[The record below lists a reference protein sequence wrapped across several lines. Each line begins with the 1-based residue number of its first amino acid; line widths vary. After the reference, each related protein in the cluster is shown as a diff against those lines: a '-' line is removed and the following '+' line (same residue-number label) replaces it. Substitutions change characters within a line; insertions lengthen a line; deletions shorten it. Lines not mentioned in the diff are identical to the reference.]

1 MVKPLQLNLNTTL
14 SVTPAAYR
22 MAEYQSWMI
31 NADSAGPWTSL
42 RWGINSVTGCAAL
55 NFSEKGYR
63 RPSTVTDR
71 QCAIQATRVSAHGGR
86 GRAQWQCQPFG
97 RQRQKS
103 AQIKDHQTESI
114 VEGIA
119 VENLASESLI
129 SPSRPIFWIGGRKI
143 PNLALQ
149 DCERCCRGAICKHL
163 HFLLRCLQNICIFQY
178 LIPTSGPRR
187 LKRHGKL
194 NSESLFTAV
203 SPSWSFFLMY
213 ERNISSRKIAVS
225 PSFFWSQAAWAGQWL
240 SRSLSSSSP
249 SIIEF
254 GSLARAQPGTSSIEI
269 QSSLNS
275 GPSPSWRRGPVC
287 HHRVILS
294 VAGTGP
300 SHPIQGQVSIS
311 DRTARPCPV

>member
-1 MVKPLQLNLNTTL
+1 
-14 SVTPAAYR
+14 
-22 MAEYQSWMI
+22 MI

-129 SPSRPIFWIGGRKI
+129 SPSRHDFCEIRSPPDF
-143 PNLALQ
+143 PNRQPKNSKSRAARLRTLLPRRYLQTSAFSAALSS
-149 DCERCCRGAICKHL
+149 KHL
-163 HFLLRCLQNICIFQY
+163 HFPISDPNI
-178 LIPTSGPRR
+178 G
-187 LKRHGKL
+187 
-194 NSESLFTAV
+194 TAALEAT
-203 SPSWSFFLMY
+203 W
-213 ERNISSRKIAVS
+213 K
-225 PSFFWSQAAWAGQWL
+225 
-240 SRSLSSSSP
+240 
-249 SIIEF
+249 IEF
-254 GSLARAQPGTSSIEI
+254 
-269 QSSLNS
+269 
-275 GPSPSWRRGPVC
+275 
-287 HHRVILS
+287 RVAIHSRFAIMIILS
-294 VAGTGP
+294 NV
-300 SHPIQGQVSIS
+300 
-311 DRTARPCPV
+311 